1 MITRADD
8 LGCSHAANLAI
19 AEVVTTGDIIKNVSC
34 MAVGPHIEEGA
45 ELLKNCRAICLG
57 MHATL
62 NAEWD
67 LIKWLPVTPTEK
79 IPSLLTLEGT
89 FAADPSQFLTKIP
102 DTKQILVEFDN
113 QLDLLTKF
121 GLNIQY
127 VDTHMLPEFFISGLH
142 QAMDEWVKKKG
153 LINHIPYYRFPSKLE
168 PEKCNSFDASLAAMF
183 RWLDS
188 LKDDGYFSVMHPAKY
203 SREMLLFTNSM
214 NKGSDNMLAEVL
226 TRAGEAAITTLPREA
241 RSILSGYSLWK
252 RRPEKKTIKPK
263 VRMLRN
269 QPMR

>member
-1 MITRADD
+1 
-8 LGCSHAANLAI
+8 
-19 AEVVTTGDIIKNVSC
+19 

-214 NKGSDNMLAEVL
+214 NKEGLVAKNRDREYQLLRSHRLEQHCNEREIQRVRYDQAESQ
-226 TRAGEAAITTLPREA
+226 GTTFEDLQRFFTEGI
-241 RSILSGYSLWK
+241 SK
-252 RRPEKKTIKPK
+252 
-263 VRMLRN
+263 
-269 QPMR
+269 